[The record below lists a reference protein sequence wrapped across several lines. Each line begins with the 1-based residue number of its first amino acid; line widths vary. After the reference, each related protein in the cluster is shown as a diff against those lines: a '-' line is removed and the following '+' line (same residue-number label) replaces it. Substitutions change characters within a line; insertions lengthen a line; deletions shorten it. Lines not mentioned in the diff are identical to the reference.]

1 MSPHHRQRGKAWTQ
15 NQDSDSLAHCAIYLL
30 RKMLNI
36 SLWFRNSNKE
46 LQLEVLF
53 FFQVDFE
60 NTRLVIW
67 IYLCFWKH
75 KQNQSIFGG
84 SSPHCKR
91 RILKKKFL
99 PRTCQLRVSGA
110 RWTTVTDSRS
120 DYLYLFSTQQ
130 SLSCWWLGISH
141 GVRIYTVE
149 TGECYKPEYFPCK
162 GPAGK
167 QLPAHYCLK
176 L

>member
-91 RILKKKFL
+91 RILKKNFFQEL
-99 PRTCQLRVSGA
+99 VSLESVVLGGPLSLTPGLITCISSQLS
-110 RWTTVTDSRS
+110 
-120 DYLYLFSTQQ
+120 
-130 SLSCWWLGISH
+130 SLCHVGGLESAMVCEFTL
-141 GVRIYTVE
+141 
-149 TGECYKPEYFPCK
+149 
-162 GPAGK
+162 
-167 QLPAHYCLK
+167 
-176 L
+176 